1 MEQLE
6 LNLAETT
13 REIKEKLNTVA
24 ENFVFVGY
32 RLRQILDTGVF
43 ADAGYTNIYDFAE
56 RELSLNATAVSRFM
70 AINKKYSVDG
80 YGPELREQFKGYGS
94 SKLSEMLTM
103 SEEDC
108 AVIASDTPVKQI
120 REYKNF
126 LKEEPK
132 EDPDQMAFREGSGEP
147 EKEDGLKALLKDYFS
162 QEMGVLRRILDDTA
176 TPEILQEQMNPTGV
190 HNIKYKTAFL
200 MLKDLEHGVMYREF
214 GKAPE
219 NMTWEELLNR
229 IRTELEPEYETMAE
243 NEKKQKEEEKDKKK
257 EEREKEQKKSEKVQE
272 KAVATSQNREQQE
285 VVEKEQGNVETE
297 EQIPGQME
305 VNDYPEMLPDEKK
318 ESIESTLTE
327 EKKEIEEKPEEN
339 KAKSEEETEKNG
351 VEDEELTV
359 KRLDLTMAASE
370 LYGAVQKMDYEA
382 AVGKCENLLILLK
395 RKVHEDEKEQTD
407 ESDNI

>member
-6 LNLAETT
+6 LNLAEAT

-108 AVIASDTPVKQI
+108 AVIGTDTPVKQI

-132 EDPDQMAFREGSGEP
+132 EDPDQMDFREGSGEP

-162 QEMGVLRRILDDTA
+162 REMGMLRRMLDDTA

-190 HNIKYKTAFL
+190 HNIRYKTAFL
-200 MLKDLEHGVMYREF
+200 MLQDMQHGVMYREF
-214 GKAPE
+214 GASPLKL
-219 NMTWEELLNR
+219 TWNELLER
-229 IRTELEPEYETMAE
+229 IRADLRPEYEAMA
-243 NEKKQKEEEKDKKK
+243 Q
-257 EEREKEQKKSEKVQE
+257 REKERKAEE
-272 KAVATSQNREQQE
+272 KAKKDVAQPVSKPKKEPVATSQTKEPPAA
-285 VVEKEQGNVETE
+285 VEKEQGNVEPE
-297 EQIPGQME
+297 PQIPGQME
-305 VNDYPEMLPDEKK
+305 VEDYPEIMPEKSP
-318 ESIESTLTE
+318 ESGKSTLTQDEPEKAAETVGKEPEILE
-327 EKKEIEEKPEEN
+327 EPEKSGAQDEEN
-339 KAKSEEETEKNG
+339 
-351 VEDEELTV
+351 TV

-370 LYGAVQKMDYEA
+370 VYGLVQKADYETAVQKCKE
-382 AVGKCENLLILLK
+382 LLILLK
-395 RKVHEDEKEQTD
+395 RKVGADEE
-407 ESDNI
+407 

>member
-6 LNLAETT
+6 LNLAEAT

-132 EDPDQMAFREGSGEP
+132 EDPDQMDFGEGSGEP

-162 QEMGVLRRILDDTA
+162 EEMGMLRRMLDDTA

-190 HNIKYKTAFL
+190 HNIRYKTAFL
-200 MLKDLEHGVMYREF
+200 MLQDMQHGVMYREF
-214 GKAPE
+214 GTPPLKL
-219 NMTWEELLNR
+219 TWDELLER
-229 IRTELEPEYETMAE
+229 IRADLRPEYEAMA
-243 NEKKQKEEEKDKKK
+243 Q
-257 EEREKEQKKSEKVQE
+257 REKERKAEE
-272 KAVATSQNREQQE
+272 KAKKDAAQPVSKPKKEPVATSQTKEPPAA
-285 VVEKEQGNVETE
+285 VEKEQGNVEPE
-297 EQIPGQME
+297 PQIPGQME
-305 VNDYPEMLPDEKK
+305 VEDYPEIMPEKSP
-318 ESIESTLTE
+318 ESGKSTLTQDEPEKAVETVEKEPEILE
-327 EKKEIEEKPEEN
+327 EPEKSGAQDEEN
-339 KAKSEEETEKNG
+339 
-351 VEDEELTV
+351 TV

-370 LYGAVQKMDYEA
+370 VYGLVQKADYETA
-382 AVGKCENLLILLK
+382 LHKCEELLILLK
-395 RKVHEDEKEQTD
+395 RKVGADEE
-407 ESDNI
+407 

>member
-6 LNLAETT
+6 LNLAEAT

-132 EDPDQMAFREGSGEP
+132 EDPDQMDFREGSGEP

-162 QEMGVLRRILDDTA
+162 REMGVLRRILDDTA

-190 HNIKYKTAFL
+190 HNIRYKTAFL
-200 MLKDLEHGVMYREF
+200 MLQDMQHGVMYREF
-214 GKAPE
+214 GAPPLKL
-219 NMTWEELLNR
+219 TWEELLER
-229 IRTELEPEYETMAE
+229 IRADLRPEYEAMA
-243 NEKKQKEEEKDKKK
+243 Q
-257 EEREKEQKKSEKVQE
+257 REKERKAEE
-272 KAVATSQNREQQE
+272 KAKKNAAQTVSEPKKEPVATSQTKEPPAA
-285 VVEKEQGNVETE
+285 VEKEQGNVEPE
-297 EQIPGQME
+297 PQIPGQME
-305 VNDYPEMLPDEKK
+305 VEDYPEIMPEKSP
-318 ESIESTLTE
+318 ESGKSTLTQDEPEKAAETVGKEPEILE
-327 EKKEIEEKPEEN
+327 EPEKSGAQDEEN
-339 KAKSEEETEKNG
+339 
-351 VEDEELTV
+351 TV

-370 LYGAVQKMDYEA
+370 VYGLVQKADYETAVQR
-382 AVGKCENLLILLK
+382 CEELLILLK
-395 RKVHEDEKEQTD
+395 RKVGADEE
-407 ESDNI
+407 

>member
-6 LNLAETT
+6 LNLAEAT

-132 EDPDQMAFREGSGEP
+132 EDPDQMDFREGSGEP

-190 HNIKYKTAFL
+190 HNIRYKTAFL
-200 MLKDLEHGVMYREF
+200 MLQDMQHGVMYREF
-214 GKAPE
+214 GAQPLKL
-219 NMTWEELLNR
+219 TWEELLER
-229 IRTELEPEYETMAE
+229 IRADLRPEYEAMA
-243 NEKKQKEEEKDKKK
+243 Q
-257 EEREKEQKKSEKVQE
+257 REKERKAEE
-272 KAVATSQNREQQE
+272 KAKKNAAQTVPEPKKEPVATSQTKEPPAA
-285 VVEKEQGNVETE
+285 VEKEQGNVEPE
-297 EQIPGQME
+297 PQIPGQME
-305 VNDYPEMLPDEKK
+305 VEDYPEIMPEKSP
-318 ESIESTLTE
+318 ESGKSTLTQDEPEKAAETVGKEPEILE
-327 EKKEIEEKPEEN
+327 EPEKSGAQDEEN
-339 KAKSEEETEKNG
+339 
-351 VEDEELTV
+351 TV

-370 LYGAVQKMDYEA
+370 VYGLVQKADYETAVQK
-382 AVGKCENLLILLK
+382 CEELLILLK
-395 RKVHEDEKEQTD
+395 RKVGADEE
-407 ESDNI
+407 

>member
-6 LNLAETT
+6 LNLAEAT

-132 EDPDQMAFREGSGEP
+132 EDPDQMDFREGSGEP

-162 QEMGVLRRILDDTA
+162 QEMGMLRRMLDDTA

-190 HNIKYKTAFL
+190 HNIRYKTAFL
-200 MLKDLEHGVMYREF
+200 MLQDMQHGVMYREF
-214 GKAPE
+214 GAPPLKL
-219 NMTWEELLNR
+219 TWDELLER
-229 IRTELEPEYETMAE
+229 IRADLRPEYEAMA
-243 NEKKQKEEEKDKKK
+243 Q
-257 EEREKEQKKSEKVQE
+257 REKERKAEE
-272 KAVATSQNREQQE
+272 KAKKDAAQPVSKPKKEPVATSQIKEPPAA
-285 VVEKEQGNVETE
+285 VEKEQRNVEPE
-297 EQIPGQME
+297 PQIPGQME
-305 VNDYPEMLPDEKK
+305 VEDYPEMMPEKSP
-318 ESIESTLTE
+318 ESGKSTLTQDEPEKAVETVEKEPEILE
-327 EKKEIEEKPEEN
+327 EPEKSGAQDEEN
-339 KAKSEEETEKNG
+339 
-351 VEDEELTV
+351 TV

-370 LYGAVQKMDYEA
+370 VYGLVQKADYETAVQR
-382 AVGKCENLLILLK
+382 CEELLILLK
-395 RKVHEDEKEQTD
+395 RKVGADEE
-407 ESDNI
+407 

>member
-6 LNLAETT
+6 LNLAEAT

-132 EDPDQMAFREGSGEP
+132 EDPDQMDFREGSGEP

-190 HNIKYKTAFL
+190 HNIRYKTAFL
-200 MLKDLEHGVMYREF
+200 MLQDMQHGVMYREF
-214 GKAPE
+214 GAPPL
-219 NMTWEELLNR
+219 NLTWEELLER
-229 IRTELEPEYETMAE
+229 IRADLRPEYEAMA
-243 NEKKQKEEEKDKKK
+243 Q
-257 EEREKEQKKSEKVQE
+257 REKERKAEEKAKKNAAQTVPEPKKSLLRRRKPRSRRQQW
-272 KAVATSQNREQQE
+272 KKNRGMWSQNRRYRGRW
-285 VVEKEQGNVETE
+285 KWK
-297 EQIPGQME
+297 I
-305 VNDYPEMLPDEKK
+305 
-318 ESIESTLTE
+318 I
-327 EKKEIEEKPEEN
+327 
-339 KAKSEEETEKNG
+339 
-351 VEDEELTV
+351 
-359 KRLDLTMAASE
+359 
-370 LYGAVQKMDYEA
+370 
-382 AVGKCENLLILLK
+382 
-395 RKVHEDEKEQTD
+395 RK
-407 ESDNI
+407 

>member
-6 LNLAETT
+6 LNLAEAT

-108 AVIASDTPVKQI
+108 AVIGTDTPVKQI

-132 EDPDQMAFREGSGEP
+132 EDPDQMDFGEGSGEP

-162 QEMGVLRRILDDTA
+162 EEMGMLRRMLDDTA

-190 HNIKYKTAFL
+190 HNIRYKTAFL
-200 MLKDLEHGVMYREF
+200 MLQDMQHGVMYREF
-214 GKAPE
+214 GAPPLKL
-219 NMTWEELLNR
+219 TWDELLER
-229 IRTELEPEYETMAE
+229 IRADLRPEYEAMA
-243 NEKKQKEEEKDKKK
+243 Q
-257 EEREKEQKKSEKVQE
+257 REKERKAEE
-272 KAVATSQNREQQE
+272 KAKKNAAQTVPEPKKEPVATSQIKEPPAA
-285 VVEKEQGNVETE
+285 VEKEQGNVELE
-297 EQIPGQME
+297 PQIPGQME
-305 VNDYPEMLPDEKK
+305 VEDYPEIMPEKSP
-318 ESIESTLTE
+318 ESGKSTLTQDE
-327 EKKEIEEKPEEN
+327 PEKAVETVGKKPEILEEPEKSGAQAEEN
-339 KAKSEEETEKNG
+339 
-351 VEDEELTV
+351 TV

-370 LYGAVQKMDYEA
+370 VYGLVQKADYETA
-382 AVGKCENLLILLK
+382 LRKCEELLILLK
-395 RKVHEDEKEQTD
+395 RKVSADEE
-407 ESDNI
+407 

>member
-6 LNLAETT
+6 LNLAEAT

-108 AVIASDTPVKQI
+108 AVIGTDTPVKQI

-132 EDPDQMAFREGSGEP
+132 EDPDQMDFGEGSGEP

-162 QEMGVLRRILDDTA
+162 EEMGMLRRMLDDTA

-190 HNIKYKTAFL
+190 HNIRYKTAFL
-200 MLKDLEHGVMYREF
+200 MLQDMQHGVMYREF
-214 GKAPE
+214 GAPPQKL
-219 NMTWEELLNR
+219 TWKELLER
-229 IRTELEPEYETMAE
+229 IRADLRPEYEAMA
-243 NEKKQKEEEKDKKK
+243 QKEKERKAEEKAKKNAAQPVSKPKK
-257 EEREKEQKKSEKVQE
+257 EP
-272 KAVATSQNREQQE
+272 VATSQIKEPPAA
-285 VVEKEQGNVETE
+285 VEKEQGNVEPE
-297 EQIPGQME
+297 PQIPGQME
-305 VNDYPEMLPDEKK
+305 VENYPEIMPEKSP
-318 ESIESTLTE
+318 ESGKSTLTQDEPEKAVETVEKEPEILE
-327 EKKEIEEKPEEN
+327 EPEKSGAQDEEN
-339 KAKSEEETEKNG
+339 
-351 VEDEELTV
+351 TV

-370 LYGAVQKMDYEA
+370 VYGLVQKADYETA
-382 AVGKCENLLILLK
+382 LRKCEELLILLK
-395 RKVHEDEKEQTD
+395 RKVSADEE
-407 ESDNI
+407 

>member
-6 LNLAETT
+6 LNLAEAT

-43 ADAGYTNIYDFAE
+43 ANAGYTNIYDFAE

-132 EDPDQMAFREGSGEP
+132 EDPDQMDFREGSGEP

-162 QEMGVLRRILDDTA
+162 QEMGMLRRMLDDTA

-190 HNIKYKTAFL
+190 HNIRYKTAFL
-200 MLKDLEHGVMYREF
+200 MLQDMQHGVMYREF
-214 GKAPE
+214 GAPPLKL
-219 NMTWEELLNR
+219 TWEELLER
-229 IRTELEPEYETMAE
+229 IRADLRPEYEAMA
-243 NEKKQKEEEKDKKK
+243 Q
-257 EEREKEQKKSEKVQE
+257 REKERKAEE
-272 KAVATSQNREQQE
+272 KAKKDAAQPVSKPKKEPVATSQTKEPPAA
-285 VVEKEQGNVETE
+285 VEKEQGNVEPE
-297 EQIPGQME
+297 PQIPGQME
-305 VNDYPEMLPDEKK
+305 VEDYPEIMPEKSP
-318 ESIESTLTE
+318 ESGKSTLTQDEPEKAVETVEKEPEILE
-327 EKKEIEEKPEEN
+327 EPEKSGAQDEEN
-339 KAKSEEETEKNG
+339 
-351 VEDEELTV
+351 TV

-370 LYGAVQKMDYEA
+370 VYGLVQKADYETA
-382 AVGKCENLLILLK
+382 AQKCEELLILLK
-395 RKVHEDEKEQTD
+395 RKVGADEE
-407 ESDNI
+407 

>member
-6 LNLAETT
+6 LNLAEAT

-132 EDPDQMAFREGSGEP
+132 EDPDQIDFQEESGEP

-162 QEMGVLRRILDDTA
+162 QNMDILRRTLDATA

-190 HNIKYKTAFL
+190 HNIRYKTAFL
-200 MLKDLEHGVMYREF
+200 MLQDMQHGVMYREF
-214 GKAPE
+214 GAPPLKL
-219 NMTWEELLNR
+219 TWEELLER
-229 IRTELEPEYETMAE
+229 IRADLRPEYEAMA
-243 NEKKQKEEEKDKKK
+243 Q
-257 EEREKEQKKSEKVQE
+257 REKERKAEE
-272 KAVATSQNREQQE
+272 KAKKNEAQPVSKPKKEPVATSQTKEPPAA
-285 VVEKEQGNVETE
+285 VEKEQGDVEPE
-297 EQIPGQME
+297 PQIPGQME
-305 VNDYPEMLPDEKK
+305 VEDYPEIMPEKSP
-318 ESIESTLTE
+318 ESGKSTLTQEKSKETVETE
-327 EKKEIEEKPEEN
+327 EKEPEIVEKPE
-339 KAKSEEETEKNG
+339 KSGEP
-351 VEDEELTV
+351 DEEKTV

-370 LYGAVQKMDYEA
+370 VYGLVQKADYET
-382 AVGKCENLLILLK
+382 AVPKCEELLILLK
-395 RKVHEDEKEQTD
+395 RKVGADEE
-407 ESDNI
+407 

>member
-6 LNLAETT
+6 LNLAEAT

-132 EDPDQMAFREGSGEP
+132 EDPDQMDFREGSGEP

-190 HNIKYKTAFL
+190 HNIRYKTAFL
-200 MLKDLEHGVMYREF
+200 MLQDMQHGVMYREF
-214 GKAPE
+214 GAPPLKL
-219 NMTWEELLNR
+219 TWEELLER
-229 IRTELEPEYETMAE
+229 IRADLRPEYEAMA
-243 NEKKQKEEEKDKKK
+243 Q
-257 EEREKEQKKSEKVQE
+257 REKERKAEE
-272 KAVATSQNREQQE
+272 KAKKNAAQPVSKPKKEPVATSQTKEPPAA
-285 VVEKEQGNVETE
+285 VEKEQGDVEPE
-297 EQIPGQME
+297 PQIPGQME
-305 VNDYPEMLPDEKK
+305 VEDYPEMMPEKSP
-318 ESIESTLTE
+318 ESGKSTLTQEKSKETVETE
-327 EKKEIEEKPEEN
+327 EKEPEIVEKLEKSGAQDEEN
-339 KAKSEEETEKNG
+339 
-351 VEDEELTV
+351 TV

-370 LYGAVQKMDYEA
+370 VYGLVQKADYETAVQK
-382 AVGKCENLLILLK
+382 CEELLILLK
-395 RKVHEDEKEQTD
+395 RKVGADEE
-407 ESDNI
+407 

>member
-6 LNLAETT
+6 LNLAEAT

-108 AVIASDTPVKQI
+108 AVIGTDTPVKQI

-132 EDPDQMAFREGSGEP
+132 EDPDQMDFREGSGEP

-162 QEMGVLRRILDDTA
+162 REMGMLRRMLDDTA

-190 HNIKYKTAFL
+190 HNIRYKTAFL
-200 MLKDLEHGVMYREF
+200 MLQDMQHGVMYREF
-214 GKAPE
+214 GAPPLKL
-219 NMTWEELLNR
+219 TWEELLER
-229 IRTELEPEYETMAE
+229 IRADLRPEYEAMA
-243 NEKKQKEEEKDKKK
+243 Q
-257 EEREKEQKKSEKVQE
+257 REKERKAEE
-272 KAVATSQNREQQE
+272 KAKKNAAQTVPEPKKEPVATSQIKEPPAA
-285 VVEKEQGNVETE
+285 VEKEQGNVELE
-297 EQIPGQME
+297 PQIPGQME
-305 VNDYPEMLPDEKK
+305 VEDYPEIMPEKSQ
-318 ESIESTLTE
+318 ESGKSTLTQDEPEKAAETVGKEPEILE
-327 EKKEIEEKPEEN
+327 EPEKSGAQYEEN
-339 KAKSEEETEKNG
+339 
-351 VEDEELTV
+351 TV

-370 LYGAVQKMDYEA
+370 VYGLVQKADYETA
-382 AVGKCENLLILLK
+382 AQKCEELLILLK
-395 RKVHEDEKEQTD
+395 RKVGADEE
-407 ESDNI
+407 

>member
-6 LNLAETT
+6 LNLAEAT

-80 YGPELREQFKGYGS
+80 YGSELREQFKGYGS

-132 EDPDQMAFREGSGEP
+132 EDPDQMDFREGSGEP

-162 QEMGVLRRILDDTA
+162 QKMGVLRRILDDTA

-190 HNIKYKTAFL
+190 HNIRYKTAFL
-200 MLKDLEHGVMYREF
+200 MLQDMQHGVMYREF
-214 GKAPE
+214 GAQPLKL
-219 NMTWEELLNR
+219 TWEELLER
-229 IRTELEPEYETMAE
+229 IRADLRPEYEAMA
-243 NEKKQKEEEKDKKK
+243 Q
-257 EEREKEQKKSEKVQE
+257 REKERKAEE
-272 KAVATSQNREQQE
+272 KAKKNAAQTVSEPKKEPVATSQTKEPPAA
-285 VVEKEQGNVETE
+285 VEKEQGNVEPE
-297 EQIPGQME
+297 PQIPGQME
-305 VNDYPEMLPDEKK
+305 VEDYPEIMPEKSP
-318 ESIESTLTE
+318 ESGKSTLTQDEPEKAAETVGKEPEILE
-327 EKKEIEEKPEEN
+327 EPEKSGAQDEEN
-339 KAKSEEETEKNG
+339 
-351 VEDEELTV
+351 TV

-370 LYGAVQKMDYEA
+370 VYGLVQKADYETAVQK
-382 AVGKCENLLILLK
+382 CEELLNLLK
-395 RKVHEDEKEQTD
+395 RKVGADEE
-407 ESDNI
+407 

>member
-6 LNLAETT
+6 LNLAEAT

-70 AINKKYSVDG
+70 AINKKYSVGG

-108 AVIASDTPVKQI
+108 AVIGADTPVKQI
-120 REYKNF
+120 REYKNY

-132 EDPDQMAFREGSGEP
+132 EDAGQLNFREESGEG

-162 QEMGVLRRILDDTA
+162 QNMNLFRRILDDTA

-190 HNIKYKTAFL
+190 HNIRYKTAFL
-200 MLKDLEHGVMYREF
+200 MLQDMQHGVMYREF
-214 GKAPE
+214 GAPPLKL
-219 NMTWEELLNR
+219 TWEELLER
-229 IRTELEPEYETMAE
+229 IRKDLRPEYEAMA
-243 NEKKQKEEEKDKKK
+243 QK
-257 EEREKEQKKSEKVQE
+257 E
-272 KAVATSQNREQQE
+272 KAVATSQIKEPPAA
-285 VVEKEQGNVETE
+285 VEKEQGDVEPE

-305 VNDYPEMLPDEKK
+305 VEDYPEILPKK
-318 ESIESTLTE
+318 EPESLESTLTPEESEHIREPE
-327 EKKEIEEKPEEN
+327 EKEPDI
-339 KAKSEEETEKNG
+339 AEETEQSGANN
-351 VEDEELTV
+351 EESTV
-359 KRLDLTMAASE
+359 KRLDLTMTASE
-370 LYGAVQKMDYEA
+370 VYGLVQKSDYETAVQK
-382 AVGKCENLLILLK
+382 CEELLDLLK
-395 RKVHEDEKEQTD
+395 RKVCEDEK
-407 ESDNI
+407 

>member
-6 LNLAETT
+6 LNLAEAT

-132 EDPDQMAFREGSGEP
+132 ENPDQMDFREGSGEP

-190 HNIKYKTAFL
+190 HNIRYKTAFL
-200 MLKDLEHGVMYREF
+200 MLQDMQHGVMYREF
-214 GKAPE
+214 GAPPLKL
-219 NMTWEELLNR
+219 TWEELLER
-229 IRTELEPEYETMAE
+229 IRADLRPEYEAMA
-243 NEKKQKEEEKDKKK
+243 Q
-257 EEREKEQKKSEKVQE
+257 REKERKAEE
-272 KAVATSQNREQQE
+272 KAKKNAAQTVPEPKKEPVATSQTQE
-285 VVEKEQGNVETE
+285 PPAAVEKEQGNVEPE
-297 EQIPGQME
+297 PQIPGQME
-305 VNDYPEMLPDEKK
+305 VEDYPEIMPEKSP
-318 ESIESTLTE
+318 ESGKSTLTQDEPEKAAETVGKEPEILE
-327 EKKEIEEKPEEN
+327 EPEKSGAQDEEN
-339 KAKSEEETEKNG
+339 
-351 VEDEELTV
+351 TV

-370 LYGAVQKMDYEA
+370 VYGLVQKADYETAVQK
-382 AVGKCENLLILLK
+382 CEELLILLK
-395 RKVHEDEKEQTD
+395 RKVGADEE
-407 ESDNI
+407 

>member
-6 LNLAETT
+6 LNLAEAT

-132 EDPDQMAFREGSGEP
+132 EDPDQMDFLEGSGEP

-190 HNIKYKTAFL
+190 HNIRYKTAFL
-200 MLKDLEHGVMYREF
+200 MLQDMQHGVMYREF
-214 GKAPE
+214 GAQPLKL
-219 NMTWEELLNR
+219 TWEELLER
-229 IRTELEPEYETMAE
+229 IRADLRPEYEAMA
-243 NEKKQKEEEKDKKK
+243 Q
-257 EEREKEQKKSEKVQE
+257 REKERKAEE
-272 KAVATSQNREQQE
+272 KAKKNAAQTVSEPKKEPVATSQTKEPPAA
-285 VVEKEQGNVETE
+285 VEKEQGNVEPE
-297 EQIPGQME
+297 PQIPGQME
-305 VNDYPEMLPDEKK
+305 VEDYPEIMPEKSP
-318 ESIESTLTE
+318 ESGKSTLTQDEPEKAAETVEKEPEILE
-327 EKKEIEEKPEEN
+327 EPEKSGAQDEEN
-339 KAKSEEETEKNG
+339 
-351 VEDEELTV
+351 TV

-370 LYGAVQKMDYEA
+370 VYGLVQKADYETAVQK
-382 AVGKCENLLILLK
+382 CEELLILLK
-395 RKVHEDEKEQTD
+395 RKVGVDEE
-407 ESDNI
+407 

>member
-6 LNLAETT
+6 LNLAEAT

-132 EDPDQMAFREGSGEP
+132 EDPDQMDFREGSGEP

-162 QEMGVLRRILDDTA
+162 QEMGMLRRMLDDTA

-190 HNIKYKTAFL
+190 HNIRYKTAFL
-200 MLKDLEHGVMYREF
+200 MLQDMQHGVMYREF
-214 GKAPE
+214 GAPPLKL
-219 NMTWEELLNR
+219 TWDELLER
-229 IRTELEPEYETMAE
+229 IRADLRPEYEAMA
-243 NEKKQKEEEKDKKK
+243 Q
-257 EEREKEQKKSEKVQE
+257 REKERKAEE
-272 KAVATSQNREQQE
+272 KAKKDAAQPVSKPKKEPVATSQTKEPPAA
-285 VVEKEQGNVETE
+285 VEKEQGNVEPE
-297 EQIPGQME
+297 PQIPGQME
-305 VNDYPEMLPDEKK
+305 VEDYPEMMPEKSP
-318 ESIESTLTE
+318 ESGKSTLTQDEPEKAVETVEKEPEILE
-327 EKKEIEEKPEEN
+327 EPEKSGAQDEEN
-339 KAKSEEETEKNG
+339 
-351 VEDEELTV
+351 TV

-370 LYGAVQKMDYEA
+370 VYGLVQKADYETAVQR
-382 AVGKCENLLILLK
+382 CEELLILLK
-395 RKVHEDEKEQTD
+395 RKVGADEE
-407 ESDNI
+407 

>member
-108 AVIASDTPVKQI
+108 AVIGTDTPVKQI

-132 EDPDQMAFREGSGEP
+132 EDPDQMDFGEGSGEP

-190 HNIKYKTAFL
+190 HNIRYKTAFL
-200 MLKDLEHGVMYREF
+200 MLQDMQHGVMYREF
-214 GKAPE
+214 GAPPLKL
-219 NMTWEELLNR
+219 TWEELLER
-229 IRTELEPEYETMAE
+229 IRADLRPEYEAMA
-243 NEKKQKEEEKDKKK
+243 Q
-257 EEREKEQKKSEKVQE
+257 REKERKAEE
-272 KAVATSQNREQQE
+272 KAKKNAAQTVSEPKKEPVATSQTKEPPAA
-285 VVEKEQGNVETE
+285 VEKEQGNVEPE
-297 EQIPGQME
+297 PQIPGQME
-305 VNDYPEMLPDEKK
+305 VEDYPEIMPEKSP
-318 ESIESTLTE
+318 ESGKSTLTQDEPEKAAETVGKEPEILE
-327 EKKEIEEKPEEN
+327 EPEKSGAQDEEN
-339 KAKSEEETEKNG
+339 
-351 VEDEELTV
+351 TV

-370 LYGAVQKMDYEA
+370 VYGLVQKADYETAVQK
-382 AVGKCENLLILLK
+382 CEELLILLK
-395 RKVHEDEKEQTD
+395 RKVGADEE
-407 ESDNI
+407 

>member
-6 LNLAETT
+6 LNLAEAT

-108 AVIASDTPVKQI
+108 AVIGTDTPVKQI

-132 EDPDQMAFREGSGEP
+132 EDPDQMDFGEGSGEP

-162 QEMGVLRRILDDTA
+162 EEMGMLRRMLDDTA

-190 HNIKYKTAFL
+190 HNIRYKTAFL
-200 MLKDLEHGVMYREF
+200 MLQDMQHGVMYREF
-214 GKAPE
+214 GAPPLKL
-219 NMTWEELLNR
+219 TWDELLER
-229 IRTELEPEYETMAE
+229 IRADLRPEYEAMA
-243 NEKKQKEEEKDKKK
+243 Q
-257 EEREKEQKKSEKVQE
+257 REKERKAEE
-272 KAVATSQNREQQE
+272 KAKKNAAQTVPEPKKEPVATSQIKEPPAA
-285 VVEKEQGNVETE
+285 VEKEQGNVEPE
-297 EQIPGQME
+297 PQIPGQME
-305 VNDYPEMLPDEKK
+305 VEDYPEIMPEKSP
-318 ESIESTLTE
+318 ESGKSTLTQDEPEKAAETVGKEPEILE
-327 EKKEIEEKPEEN
+327 EPEKSGAQAEEN
-339 KAKSEEETEKNG
+339 
-351 VEDEELTV
+351 TV

-370 LYGAVQKMDYEA
+370 VYGLVQKADYETA
-382 AVGKCENLLILLK
+382 LQKCEELLILLK
-395 RKVHEDEKEQTD
+395 RKVGADEE
-407 ESDNI
+407 

>member
-6 LNLAETT
+6 LNLAEAT

-132 EDPDQMAFREGSGEP
+132 EDPDQMDFREGSGEP

-162 QEMGVLRRILDDTA
+162 QEMGMLRRMLDDTA

-190 HNIKYKTAFL
+190 HNIRYKTAFL
-200 MLKDLEHGVMYREF
+200 MLQDMQHGVMYREF
-214 GKAPE
+214 GVPPLKL
-219 NMTWEELLNR
+219 TWDELLER
-229 IRTELEPEYETMAE
+229 IRADLRPEYEAMA
-243 NEKKQKEEEKDKKK
+243 Q
-257 EEREKEQKKSEKVQE
+257 REKERKAEE
-272 KAVATSQNREQQE
+272 KAKKDAAQPVPEPKKEPVATSQTKEPPAA
-285 VVEKEQGNVETE
+285 VEKEQGNVEPE
-297 EQIPGQME
+297 PQIPGQME
-305 VNDYPEMLPDEKK
+305 VEDYPEMMPEKSP
-318 ESIESTLTE
+318 ESGKSTLTQDEPEKAVETVEKEPEILE
-327 EKKEIEEKPEEN
+327 EPEKSGAQDEEN
-339 KAKSEEETEKNG
+339 
-351 VEDEELTV
+351 TV

-370 LYGAVQKMDYEA
+370 VYGLVQKADYET
-382 AVGKCENLLILLK
+382 AVRRCEELLILLK
-395 RKVHEDEKEQTD
+395 RKVGADEE
-407 ESDNI
+407 

>member
-6 LNLAETT
+6 LNLAEAT

-108 AVIASDTPVKQI
+108 AVIGTDTPVKQI

-132 EDPDQMAFREGSGEP
+132 EDPDQMDFREGSGEP

-162 QEMGVLRRILDDTA
+162 QEMGMLRRMLDDTA

-190 HNIKYKTAFL
+190 HNIRYKTTFL
-200 MLKDLEHGVMYREF
+200 MLQDMQHGVMYREF
-214 GKAPE
+214 GAPPLKL
-219 NMTWEELLNR
+219 TWDELLER
-229 IRTELEPEYETMAE
+229 IRADLRPEYEAMA
-243 NEKKQKEEEKDKKK
+243 Q
-257 EEREKEQKKSEKVQE
+257 REKERKAEE
-272 KAVATSQNREQQE
+272 KAKKDAAQPVSKPKKEPVATSQTKEPPAA
-285 VVEKEQGNVETE
+285 VEKEQGNVEPE
-297 EQIPGQME
+297 PQIPGQME
-305 VNDYPEMLPDEKK
+305 VEDYPEMMPEKSP
-318 ESIESTLTE
+318 ESGKSTLTQDEPEKAVETVEKEPEILE
-327 EKKEIEEKPEEN
+327 EPEKSGAQDEEN
-339 KAKSEEETEKNG
+339 
-351 VEDEELTV
+351 TV

-370 LYGAVQKMDYEA
+370 VYGLVQKADYETAVQR
-382 AVGKCENLLILLK
+382 CEELLILLK
-395 RKVHEDEKEQTD
+395 RKVGADEE
-407 ESDNI
+407 

>member
-6 LNLAETT
+6 LNLAEAT

-132 EDPDQMAFREGSGEP
+132 EDPDQMDFREGSGEP

-162 QEMGVLRRILDDTA
+162 QEMGMLRRILDDTA

-190 HNIKYKTAFL
+190 HNIRYKTAFL
-200 MLKDLEHGVMYREF
+200 MLQDMQHGVMYREF
-214 GKAPE
+214 GAPPLKL
-219 NMTWEELLNR
+219 TWEELLER
-229 IRTELEPEYETMAE
+229 IRADLRPEYEAMA
-243 NEKKQKEEEKDKKK
+243 Q
-257 EEREKEQKKSEKVQE
+257 REKERKAEE
-272 KAVATSQNREQQE
+272 KAKKNAAQTVSEPKKEPVATSQTKEPPAA
-285 VVEKEQGNVETE
+285 VEKEQGNVEPE
-297 EQIPGQME
+297 PQIPGQME
-305 VNDYPEMLPDEKK
+305 VEDYPEIMPEKSP
-318 ESIESTLTE
+318 ESGKSTLTQDEPEKAAETVEKEPEILE
-327 EKKEIEEKPEEN
+327 EPEKSGAQDEEN
-339 KAKSEEETEKNG
+339 
-351 VEDEELTV
+351 TV

-370 LYGAVQKMDYEA
+370 VYGLVQKADYETAVQK
-382 AVGKCENLLILLK
+382 CEELLILLK
-395 RKVHEDEKEQTD
+395 RKVGVDEE
-407 ESDNI
+407 

>member
-6 LNLAETT
+6 LNLAEAT

-132 EDPDQMAFREGSGEP
+132 EDPDQMDFREGSGEP

-162 QEMGVLRRILDDTA
+162 QEMGMLRRILDDTA

-190 HNIKYKTAFL
+190 HNIRYKTAFL
-200 MLKDLEHGVMYREF
+200 MLQDMQHGVMYREF
-214 GKAPE
+214 GAPPLKL
-219 NMTWEELLNR
+219 TWEELLER
-229 IRTELEPEYETMAE
+229 IRADLRPEYEAMA
-243 NEKKQKEEEKDKKK
+243 Q
-257 EEREKEQKKSEKVQE
+257 REKERKAEE
-272 KAVATSQNREQQE
+272 KAKKNAAQTVLEPKKEPVATSQTKEPPAA
-285 VVEKEQGNVETE
+285 VEKEQGNVEPE
-297 EQIPGQME
+297 PQIPGQME
-305 VNDYPEMLPDEKK
+305 VEDYPEIMPEKSP
-318 ESIESTLTE
+318 ESGKSTLTQDEPEKAAETVGKEPEILE
-327 EKKEIEEKPEEN
+327 EPEKSGAQDEEN
-339 KAKSEEETEKNG
+339 
-351 VEDEELTV
+351 TV

-370 LYGAVQKMDYEA
+370 VYGLVQKADYETAVQK
-382 AVGKCENLLILLK
+382 CEELLNLLK
-395 RKVHEDEKEQTD
+395 RKVGADEE
-407 ESDNI
+407 

>member
-6 LNLAETT
+6 LNLAEAT

-132 EDPDQMAFREGSGEP
+132 EDPDQMDFREGSGEP

-190 HNIKYKTAFL
+190 HNIRYKTAFL
-200 MLKDLEHGVMYREF
+200 MLQDMQHGVMYREF
-214 GKAPE
+214 GAPPLNCWNGSAPTCGR
-219 NMTWEELLNR
+219 NMKPWHRGKRRER
-229 IRTELEPEYETMAE
+229 QR
-243 NEKKQKEEEKDKKK
+243 KKQRKM
-257 EEREKEQKKSEKVQE
+257 RHRLFQSRKKSLLRRRKPRSRRQQW
-272 KAVATSQNREQQE
+272 KKNRGMWSQNRRYRGRW
-285 VVEKEQGNVETE
+285 KWK
-297 EQIPGQME
+297 I
-305 VNDYPEMLPDEKK
+305 
-318 ESIESTLTE
+318 I
-327 EKKEIEEKPEEN
+327 
-339 KAKSEEETEKNG
+339 
-351 VEDEELTV
+351 
-359 KRLDLTMAASE
+359 
-370 LYGAVQKMDYEA
+370 
-382 AVGKCENLLILLK
+382 
-395 RKVHEDEKEQTD
+395 RK
-407 ESDNI
+407 

>member
-6 LNLAETT
+6 LNLAEAT

-108 AVIASDTPVKQI
+108 AVIGTDTPVKQI

-132 EDPDQMAFREGSGEP
+132 EDPDQMDFREGSGEP

-190 HNIKYKTAFL
+190 HNIRYKTAFL
-200 MLKDLEHGVMYREF
+200 MLQDMQHGVMYREF
-214 GKAPE
+214 GAPPLKL
-219 NMTWEELLNR
+219 TWDELLER
-229 IRTELEPEYETMAE
+229 IRADLRPEYEAMA
-243 NEKKQKEEEKDKKK
+243 Q
-257 EEREKEQKKSEKVQE
+257 REKERKAEE
-272 KAVATSQNREQQE
+272 KAKKDAAQPVSKLKKEPVATSQIKEPPAA
-285 VVEKEQGNVETE
+285 VEKEQGNVEPE
-297 EQIPGQME
+297 PQIPGQME
-305 VNDYPEMLPDEKK
+305 VEDYPEMMPEKSP
-318 ESIESTLTE
+318 ESGKSTLTQDEPEKAVETVEKEPEILE
-327 EKKEIEEKPEEN
+327 EPEKSGVPNEEN
-339 KAKSEEETEKNG
+339 
-351 VEDEELTV
+351 TV

-370 LYGAVQKMDYEA
+370 VYGLVQKDDYETA
-382 AVGKCENLLILLK
+382 LRKCEELLILLK
-395 RKVHEDEKEQTD
+395 RKVGADEE
-407 ESDNI
+407 

>member
-6 LNLAETT
+6 LNLAEAT

-108 AVIASDTPVKQI
+108 AVIGTDTPVKQI

-132 EDPDQMAFREGSGEP
+132 EDPDQMDFGEGSGEP

-162 QEMGVLRRILDDTA
+162 REMGMLRRMLDDTA

-190 HNIKYKTAFL
+190 HNIRYKTAFL
-200 MLKDLEHGVMYREF
+200 MLQDMQHGVMYREF
-214 GKAPE
+214 GASPLKL
-219 NMTWEELLNR
+219 TWNELLER
-229 IRTELEPEYETMAE
+229 IRADLRPEYEAMA
-243 NEKKQKEEEKDKKK
+243 Q
-257 EEREKEQKKSEKVQE
+257 REKERKAEE
-272 KAVATSQNREQQE
+272 KAKKDVAQPVSKPKKEPVATSQTKEPPAA
-285 VVEKEQGNVETE
+285 VEKEQGNVEPE
-297 EQIPGQME
+297 PQIPGQME
-305 VNDYPEMLPDEKK
+305 VEDYPEIMPEKSP
-318 ESIESTLTE
+318 ESGKSTLTQDEPEKAAETVGKEPEILE
-327 EKKEIEEKPEEN
+327 EPEKSGAQDEEN
-339 KAKSEEETEKNG
+339 
-351 VEDEELTV
+351 TV

-370 LYGAVQKMDYEA
+370 VYGLVQKADYETAVQKCKE
-382 AVGKCENLLILLK
+382 LLILLK
-395 RKVHEDEKEQTD
+395 RKVGADEE
-407 ESDNI
+407 

>member
-6 LNLAETT
+6 LNLAEAT

-132 EDPDQMAFREGSGEP
+132 EDPDQMDFREGSGEP

-162 QEMGVLRRILDDTA
+162 QEMGMLRRILDDTA

-190 HNIKYKTAFL
+190 HNIRYKTAFL
-200 MLKDLEHGVMYREF
+200 MLQDMQHGVMYREF
-214 GKAPE
+214 GAPPLKL
-219 NMTWEELLNR
+219 TWEELLER
-229 IRTELEPEYETMAE
+229 IRADLRPEYEAMA
-243 NEKKQKEEEKDKKK
+243 Q
-257 EEREKEQKKSEKVQE
+257 REKERKAEE
-272 KAVATSQNREQQE
+272 KAKKNAAQTVPEPKKEPVATSQTK
-285 VVEKEQGNVETE
+285 VPPAAVEKEQGNVEPE
-297 EQIPGQME
+297 PQIPGQME
-305 VNDYPEMLPDEKK
+305 VEDYPEIMPEKSP
-318 ESIESTLTE
+318 ESGKSTLTQDEPEKAAETVGKEPEILE
-327 EKKEIEEKPEEN
+327 EPEKSGAQDEEN
-339 KAKSEEETEKNG
+339 
-351 VEDEELTV
+351 TV

-370 LYGAVQKMDYEA
+370 VYGLVQKADYETAVQK
-382 AVGKCENLLILLK
+382 CEELLILLK
-395 RKVHEDEKEQTD
+395 RKVGADEE
-407 ESDNI
+407 

>member
-6 LNLAETT
+6 LNLAEAT

-80 YGPELREQFKGYGS
+80 YGSELREQFKGYGS

-132 EDPDQMAFREGSGEP
+132 EDPDQMDFREGSGEL

-190 HNIKYKTAFL
+190 HNIRYKTAFL
-200 MLKDLEHGVMYREF
+200 MLQDMQHGVMYREF
-214 GKAPE
+214 GAPPLKL
-219 NMTWEELLNR
+219 TWEELLER
-229 IRTELEPEYETMAE
+229 IRADLRPEYEAMA
-243 NEKKQKEEEKDKKK
+243 Q
-257 EEREKEQKKSEKVQE
+257 REKERKAEE
-272 KAVATSQNREQQE
+272 KAKKNAAQTVPEPKKEPVATSQTKELPAA
-285 VVEKEQGNVETE
+285 VEKEQGNVEPE
-297 EQIPGQME
+297 PQIPGQME
-305 VNDYPEMLPDEKK
+305 VEDYPEIMPEKSP
-318 ESIESTLTE
+318 ESGKSTLTQDEPEKAAETVGKEPEILE
-327 EKKEIEEKPEEN
+327 EPEKSGAQDEEN
-339 KAKSEEETEKNG
+339 
-351 VEDEELTV
+351 TV

-370 LYGAVQKMDYEA
+370 VYGLVQKADYETAVQK
-382 AVGKCENLLILLK
+382 CEELLILLK
-395 RKVHEDEKEQTD
+395 RKVGADEE
-407 ESDNI
+407 

>member
-6 LNLAETT
+6 LNLAEAT

-132 EDPDQMAFREGSGEP
+132 EDPDQMDFREGSGEP

-162 QEMGVLRRILDDTA
+162 QEMGMLRRILDDTA

-190 HNIKYKTAFL
+190 HNIRYKTAFL
-200 MLKDLEHGVMYREF
+200 MLQDMQHGVMYREF
-214 GKAPE
+214 GAPPLKL
-219 NMTWEELLNR
+219 TWEELLER
-229 IRTELEPEYETMAE
+229 IRTDLRPEYEAMA
-243 NEKKQKEEEKDKKK
+243 Q
-257 EEREKEQKKSEKVQE
+257 REKERKAEE
-272 KAVATSQNREQQE
+272 KAKKDAAQPVSKPKKEPVATSQTKEPPAA
-285 VVEKEQGNVETE
+285 VEKEQGNVEPE
-297 EQIPGQME
+297 PQIPGQME
-305 VNDYPEMLPDEKK
+305 VEDYPEIMPEKSP
-318 ESIESTLTE
+318 ESGKSTLTQDEPEKAVEKVEKEPEILE
-327 EKKEIEEKPEEN
+327 EPEKSGAQDEEN
-339 KAKSEEETEKNG
+339 
-351 VEDEELTV
+351 TV

-370 LYGAVQKMDYEA
+370 VYGLVQKADYETAVQK
-382 AVGKCENLLILLK
+382 CEELLILLR
-395 RKVHEDEKEQTD
+395 RKVGADEE
-407 ESDNI
+407 

>member
-6 LNLAETT
+6 LNLAEAT

-108 AVIASDTPVKQI
+108 AVIGTDTPVKQI

-132 EDPDQMAFREGSGEP
+132 EDPDQMDFGEGSGEP

-162 QEMGVLRRILDDTA
+162 EEMGMLRRMLDDTA

-190 HNIKYKTAFL
+190 HNIRYKTAFL
-200 MLKDLEHGVMYREF
+200 MLQDMQHGVIYREF
-214 GKAPE
+214 GAPPLKL
-219 NMTWEELLNR
+219 TWDELLER
-229 IRTELEPEYETMAE
+229 IRADLRPEYEAMA
-243 NEKKQKEEEKDKKK
+243 Q
-257 EEREKEQKKSEKVQE
+257 REKERKAEE
-272 KAVATSQNREQQE
+272 KAKKNAAQTVPEPKKEPVATSQIKEPPAA
-285 VVEKEQGNVETE
+285 VEKEQGNVELE
-297 EQIPGQME
+297 PQIPGQME
-305 VNDYPEMLPDEKK
+305 VEDYPEIMPEKSP
-318 ESIESTLTE
+318 ESGKSTLTQDE
-327 EKKEIEEKPEEN
+327 PEKAVETVGKKPEILEEPEKSGAQAEEN
-339 KAKSEEETEKNG
+339 
-351 VEDEELTV
+351 TV

-370 LYGAVQKMDYEA
+370 VYGLVQKADYETA
-382 AVGKCENLLILLK
+382 LRKCEELLILLK
-395 RKVHEDEKEQTD
+395 RKVSADEE
-407 ESDNI
+407 

>member
-6 LNLAETT
+6 LNLAEAT

-132 EDPDQMAFREGSGEP
+132 EDPDQMDFREGSGEP

-190 HNIKYKTAFL
+190 HNIRYKTAFL
-200 MLKDLEHGVMYREF
+200 MLQDMQHGVMYREF
-214 GKAPE
+214 GAPPLKL
-219 NMTWEELLNR
+219 TWDELLER
-229 IRTELEPEYETMAE
+229 IRADLRPEYEAMA
-243 NEKKQKEEEKDKKK
+243 Q
-257 EEREKEQKKSEKVQE
+257 REKERKAEE
-272 KAVATSQNREQQE
+272 KAKKDAAQPVSKPKKEPVATSQTKEPPAA
-285 VVEKEQGNVETE
+285 VEKEQGNVEPE
-297 EQIPGQME
+297 PQIPGQME
-305 VNDYPEMLPDEKK
+305 VEDYPEMMPEKSP
-318 ESIESTLTE
+318 ESGKSTLTQDEPEKAVETVEKEPEILE
-327 EKKEIEEKPEEN
+327 EPEKSGAQDEEN
-339 KAKSEEETEKNG
+339 
-351 VEDEELTV
+351 TV

-370 LYGAVQKMDYEA
+370 VYGLVQKADYETA
-382 AVGKCENLLILLK
+382 LRKCEELLILLK
-395 RKVHEDEKEQTD
+395 RKVSADEE
-407 ESDNI
+407 

>member
-1 MEQLE
+1 M
-6 LNLAETT
+6 
-13 REIKEKLNTVA
+13 
-24 ENFVFVGY
+24 
-32 RLRQILDTGVF
+32 F

-132 EDPDQMAFREGSGEP
+132 ENPDQMDFWEESGEP
-147 EKEDGLKALLKDYFS
+147 EKEDGLQALLKDYFS

-190 HNIKYKTAFL
+190 HNIRYKTAFL
-200 MLKDLEHGVMYREF
+200 MLQDMQHGVMYREF
-214 GKAPE
+214 GAQPLKL
-219 NMTWEELLNR
+219 TWEELLER
-229 IRTELEPEYETMAE
+229 IRADLRPEYEAMA
-243 NEKKQKEEEKDKKK
+243 Q
-257 EEREKEQKKSEKVQE
+257 REKERKAEE
-272 KAVATSQNREQQE
+272 KAKKNAAQTVPEPKKEPVATSQTKEPPAA
-285 VVEKEQGNVETE
+285 VEKEQGDVEPE
-297 EQIPGQME
+297 PQIPGQME
-305 VNDYPEMLPDEKK
+305 VEDYPEMMPEKSP
-318 ESIESTLTE
+318 ESGKSTLTQEKSKETVETE
-327 EKKEIEEKPEEN
+327 EKEPEIVEKPE
-339 KAKSEEETEKNG
+339 KSGEP
-351 VEDEELTV
+351 DEEKTV

-370 LYGAVQKMDYEA
+370 VYGLVQAAEYDTAVQK
-382 AVGKCENLLILLK
+382 CEELLILLK
-395 RKVHEDEKEQTD
+395 RKVSENEE
-407 ESDNI
+407 